1 MSGTTTNYALPY
13 PDETDA
19 ADPAADIKALAQDAD
34 SALHGAVTPAD
45 PALSLTPGTSWAV
58 TTFTA
63 HKAGAVASI
72 YAKLTYSGST
82 LTAGS
87 GGNLPDT
94 QCATLPAGLLPL
106 DIVVPTF
113 DKGGIAT
120 GSAYIQTGGAVFLK
134 TVSPTASI
142 NSGDTVEIGVTYMT
156 G

>member
-45 PALSLTPGTSWAV
+45 PGLSLTPGTSWAV

-63 HKAGAVASI
+63 RKCAGIATI

-82 LTAGS
+82 VTASSS
-87 GGNLPDT
+87 GNIADT

-106 DIVVPTF
+106 MIVVCAF
-113 DKGGIAT
+113 DKTGVAT
-120 GSAYIQTGGAVFLK
+120 GDAYIQTGGAVFLK
-134 TVSPTASI
+134 ALSPTASI
-142 NSGDTVEIGVTYMT
+142 ASGDTVEIGVTYMT